1 MDYKHIE
8 ILLEKYWQG
17 ATSLEEEKQLREY
30 FNQDSVHHSLKT
42 YQNLFRFFEQEAQ
55 LGSSRDF
62 EALLLEENPKTAES
76 PEPPV
81 VRLRSL
87 RKWMQIAASIALVLA
102 VYWLWPSDSVT
113 PQKQAI
119 NWSKYEIKEEKEALQ
134 FVTQTLQLTSRKLNK
149 GTQTAADGISRVKS
163 ATDRVIR

>member
-8 ILLEKYWQG
+8 TLLEKYWQG

-42 YQNLFRFFEQEAQ
+42 YQNLFRFFKQEAQ
-55 LGSSRDF
+55 LGPSRDF
-62 EALLLEENPKTAES
+62 EALLLEETPEIVES
-76 PEPPV
+76 PETPV
-81 VRLRSL
+81 VRLRPY
-87 RKWMQIAASIALVLA
+87 RKWMQIAASVALVLA
-102 VYWLWPSDSVT
+102 VYWLWPNDSVT
-113 PQKQAI
+113 PKKQAI